1 MMSVEEQQAYE
12 KIISELRAVQQ
23 EIEELI
29 KTLGDDDD
37 GV

>member
-29 KTLGDDDD
+29 KTLGDDD

>member
-12 KIISELRAVQQ
+12 KIIAELRAVQQ

-29 KTLGDDDD
+29 KTLGDDD